1 MRRHRDKVS
10 VALRKHCHGTV
21 KALLAASTLTLL
33 AAWTGQGTP
42 VAAVHTGAAGVSG
55 AIMSAIHHKCL
66 STYPSYTGS
75 GLIAG
80 IEKCNGSRSERWTL
94 PADNTI
100 RIRGKCLAVK
110 KKASGTGIVLA
121 KCDGSHGQFWEIN
134 GVVRVPG
141 TELTNPWSG
150 KCMTD
155 PNGSTADG
163 TQVRL
168 YTCKRSA
175 DQIWYLP

>member
-1 MRRHRDKVS
+1 
-10 VALRKHCHGTV
+10 
-21 KALLAASTLTLL
+21 LTLL

-42 VAAVHTGAAGVSG
+42 VTAVHRGSAGVTG
-55 AIMSAIHHKCL
+55 AIMSAIHLKCL
-66 STYPSYTGS
+66 SSYPSYTGS

-80 IEKCNGSRSERWTL
+80 IERCNGSRSESWTL

-100 RIRGKCLAVK
+100 RVQGRCLAVR

-121 KCDGSHGQFWEIN
+121 NCDGSRGQFWETN

-141 TELTNPWSG
+141 MELTNPWSG

-155 PNGSTADG
+155 PNGSTVDG
-163 TQVRL
+163 TQVRIC
-168 YTCKRSA
+168 TCTRSA
-175 DQIWYLP
+175 AQIWYLP